1 MKRDEVLSYAIKAYN
16 ARSHVF
22 TLIGRLENA
31 YKDLNSIIR
40 LSKGSNDEISAWIDK
55 AHIAFLKGDKSEC
68 ELFAN
73 KAILMARKKNVSAL
87 IGRANIPLS
96 RVFHAKGQYD
106 EAERL
111 LQESID
117 IFTRHVKNNA
127 MLLSA
132 KRIYTHI
139 LSTKGK
145 YDSAVEMLK
154 DMRDNHWNDMSMHD
168 QSSVITNLA
177 TCYSQMGYLDKAIE
191 LYNQS
196 VEIKKILNDQPGL
209 SICYYSLSFTYFT
222 KSDYINAREYA
233 VKSLDICE
241 EMQDISGISYAYI
254 CLASISK
261 KTGKY
266 KEAIGF
272 HEKSLKV
279 GKPMNDL
286 HMELSNYL
294 DLGLL
299 YSDTGKF
306 NKALECINEM
316 EKRMVKL
323 ENPYYV
329 CALLKLKINYYKNK
343 GEPDRIIVFAEK
355 GLGISE
361 KAKLMADYYFFMSC
375 IVEYNPLSRKDL
387 YDILLKDAYTSD
399 NFSFSIISYPGLIKY
414 NIATGTLEYA
424 LQLAQEYVNKTRDIE
439 GSGLYPHALHLNCVV
454 RKKMGKPYR
463 KWLQLAITKAKQLQL
478 KPLLEKLWLVP
489 YGWCQVD
496 SLTVLQN
503 PKD

>member
-31 YKDLNSIIR
+31 YNDLNSIIR
-40 LSKGSNDEISAWIDK
+40 LSKGSNDEISALIDK
-55 AHIAFLKGDKSEC
+55 AHISFLRGEKSEC
-68 ELFAN
+68 ESLAN
-73 KAILMARKKNVSAL
+73 KAISMARRKNL
-87 IGRANIPLS
+87 WELMGRANIPLS

-111 LQESID
+111 LKESID
-117 IFTRHVKNNA
+117 IFTKHVKNDA

-145 YDSAVEMLK
+145 YDSAVEMLE

-168 QSSVITNLA
+168 RSSVITNLA

-191 LYNQS
+191 LYSQS
-196 VEIKKILNDQPGL
+196 VEMKIVLNDQPGL

-222 KSDYINAREYA
+222 KSDYNNAREYA
-233 VKSLDICE
+233 IKSLDICE
-241 EMQDISGISYAYI
+241 EMQDISGISYAFI

-261 KTGKY
+261 KTGRY
-266 KEAIGF
+266 SEAIGF
-272 HEKSLKV
+272 HEKSLHV

-316 EKRMVKL
+316 EKRMVNL

-329 CALLKLKINYYKNK
+329 CALLKLRINYYRNK
-343 GEPDRIIVFAEK
+343 GESNKIIQLAEK
-355 GLGISE
+355 GLDISE

-375 IVEYNPLSRKDL
+375 IVENEPLSHKEL
-387 YDILLKDAYTSD
+387 YETLLSEAYKSD
-399 NFSFSIISYPGLIKY
+399 NLSFSIISYPGLIKY
-414 NIATGTLEYA
+414 NIAAGTLESA

-439 GSGLYPHALHLNCVV
+439 ESGLYPYALYLNCIV
-454 RKKMGKPYR
+454 RKKMRKPF
-463 KWLQLAITKAKQLQL
+463 KKLLQLATAKAKQLQL
-478 KPLLEKLWLVP
+478 KPLLEKLLLVP
-489 YGWCQVD
+489 G
-496 SLTVLQN
+496 
-503 PKD
+503 